1 MELELNVK
9 YSRMSNSLFG
19 GPLRLVTKNKISFNS
34 YNIIEGNSL
43 KVVRRDL

>member
-9 YSRMSNSLFG
+9 YCRMTNSSFG

-34 YNIIEGNSL
+34 YYNIIMTL
-43 KVVRRDL
+43 KVAALK